1 MILNL
6 VDCVESLFSL
16 RRQKRLRE
24 GGRQNILLTYSRSYK
39 KTIHKNQSFILK
51 SIKYLIVKDIYTY
64 SAMEKIGKNFCL
76 NCAERK
82 QALSII
88 LNSPL
93 HLSVTLR
100 IFIANLWEKIP
111 FVQHK
116 IINNSND

>member
-24 GGRQNILLTYSRSYK
+24 GRGQKILLTYSRSYK

-64 SAMEKIGKNFCL
+64 SAMEKIGKIFCL

-93 HLSVTLR
+93 HLAVTL

>member
-1 MILNL
+1 
-6 VDCVESLFSL
+6 
-16 RRQKRLRE
+16 
-24 GGRQNILLTYSRSYK
+24 
-39 KTIHKNQSFILK
+39 
-51 SIKYLIVKDIYTY
+51 
-64 SAMEKIGKNFCL
+64 MEKIGKTFCL

-116 IINNSND
+116 IINNSNDQFNRFLKIVYFELGCLVQMSFKAKFYVAD

>member
-1 MILNL
+1 M
-6 VDCVESLFSL
+6 
-16 RRQKRLRE
+16 RE
-24 GGRQNILLTYSRSYK
+24 GGRQKILLTYSRSYK
-39 KTIHKNQSFILK
+39 KTIHKNKSFILK

-82 QALSII
+82 QAFSKI

-93 HLSVTLR
+93 HLAVTLR
-100 IFIANLWEKIP
+100 IFMANLWEKIP

-116 IINNSND
+116 IISNSND